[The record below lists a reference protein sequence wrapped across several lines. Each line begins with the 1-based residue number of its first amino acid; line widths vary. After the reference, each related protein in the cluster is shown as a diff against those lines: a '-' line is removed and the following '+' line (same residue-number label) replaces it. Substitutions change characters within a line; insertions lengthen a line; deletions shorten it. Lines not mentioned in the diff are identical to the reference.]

1 MSSCILMCHICLQH
15 STDTSTRK
23 AASSGFYVIFAVIQ
37 YYLFDFRGMAPQ
49 PHGLLW
55 YHWPLRKGLQ
65 WSSMGLGGRC
75 NGLQTKWL
83 VDHVGMERL
92 WLPNNKYLLLRGEEK
107 KRSLN
112 FPSCPVSDRKCRHV
126 LNIRYSLRG
135 VSALAPV
142 KTSII
147 ELLLL
152 RNWMRYV

>member
-1 MSSCILMCHICLQH
+1 
-15 STDTSTRK
+15 
-23 AASSGFYVIFAVIQ
+23 
-37 YYLFDFRGMAPQ
+37 
-49 PHGLLW
+49 
-55 YHWPLRKGLQ
+55 
-65 WSSMGLGGRC
+65 MGLGGRC

-92 WLPNNKYLLLRGEEK
+92 WLEVKRK
-107 KRSLN
+107 TRSLN

-147 ELLLL
+147 ELLIL
-152 RNWMRYV
+152 RNWMRYVSLFAKANSSLGKTPFLSRYSIF